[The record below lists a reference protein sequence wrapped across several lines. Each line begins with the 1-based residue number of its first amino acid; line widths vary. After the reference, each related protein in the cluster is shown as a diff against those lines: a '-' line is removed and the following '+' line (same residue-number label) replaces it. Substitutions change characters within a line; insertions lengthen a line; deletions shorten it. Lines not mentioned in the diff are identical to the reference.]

1 MAKAKVEIKQR
12 EAREIQLK
20 GRPGKGHKG
29 KYELIC
35 TRCFTEYWIT
45 DIDKCTHCSNTELL
59 TQEERMADLKDRLEE
74 HKKKIAIKKTRRAKW
89 ENWKKTQAMFY
100 CKTSTNYRKWDM
112 FESESDSDKEEDPI
126 VNEEDPQIKA
136 MAQDFKDRH

>member
-1 MAKAKVEIKQR
+1 MEKARVDIKQR

-59 TQEERMADLKDRLEE
+59 TQEVSVLFLIRKRNFLE
-74 HKKKIAIKKTRRAKW
+74 
-89 ENWKKTQAMFY
+89 Y
-100 CKTSTNYRKWDM
+100 S
-112 FESESDSDKEEDPI
+112 
-126 VNEEDPQIKA
+126 
-136 MAQDFKDRH
+136 